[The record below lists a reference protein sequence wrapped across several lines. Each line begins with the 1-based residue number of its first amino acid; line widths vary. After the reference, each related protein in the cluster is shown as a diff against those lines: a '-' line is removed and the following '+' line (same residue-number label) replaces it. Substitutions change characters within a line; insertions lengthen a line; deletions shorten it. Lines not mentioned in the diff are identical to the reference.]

1 MRERERER
9 EMLNLDSCV
18 QGSSCWISTSV
29 APALGFGSLYTQ
41 TRSPIAP
48 SIPSPIHHSS
58 QHSPCGPGPV
68 SDCEAIPRQRDTRLI
83 QQTACA
89 AHTAIPPSSPTEE
102 AGRQMEVLHRPDSTP
117 KLSKETLTQLTL
129 GC

>member
-1 MRERERER
+1 MFRAVLAEFQ
-9 EMLNLDSCV
+9 LQWHLLLVLAPFTHKPGHPLHPVSPA
-18 QGSSCWISTSV
+18 QSTTHPSTLPV
-29 APALGFGSLYTQ
+29 AQDL
-41 TRSPIAP
+41 
-48 SIPSPIHHSS
+48 
-58 QHSPCGPGPV
+58 V
-68 SDCEAIPRQRDTRLI
+68 SDCEAIPRQRETRLI